1 MIVALVNPS
10 YELKGLIKLYAA
22 YPYLAE
28 NTIRVSDMSGKGIN
42 KQKVAC
48 CRSQKAER
56 GRNGWGDE
64 GEEIPSMT
72 KVAAAIMI
80 HLITSLK
87 TYSIYSCR
95 RLASSSQSPQTENNG
110 NT

>member
-22 YPYLAE
+22 YPYLSE

-42 KQKVAC
+42 KQKIAC
-48 CRSQKAER
+48 SRGQKAER
-56 GRNGWGDE
+56 GRSGWDDE
-64 GEEIPSMT
+64 GEEISSLT
-72 KVAAAIMI
+72 KVATAIKI

-87 TYSIYSCR
+87 MYSIYSSKIGVFLTITPNR
-95 RLASSSQSPQTENNG
+95 K
-110 NT
+110 